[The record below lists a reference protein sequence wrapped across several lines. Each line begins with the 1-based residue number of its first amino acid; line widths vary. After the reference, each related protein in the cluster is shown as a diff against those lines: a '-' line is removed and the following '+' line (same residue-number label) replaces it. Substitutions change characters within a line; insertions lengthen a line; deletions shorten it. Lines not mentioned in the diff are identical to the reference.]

1 MNSLKVFFDKVYETE
16 VTRAIEKSDYSF
28 EFNLD
33 LGRKKNIKRYILNS
47 EFLLE
52 KVKESF
58 NFNIEEKS
66 ENEDDYE
73 MNIPASFLL
82 KKYGNNMK
90 LLIGD
95 FKKYSENIKR
105 LAIKDI

>member
-1 MNSLKVFFDKVYETE
+1 MNSLKVYFDKVNETE
-16 VTRAIEKSDYSF
+16 VTRAIEKSDYSI

-58 NFNIEEKS
+58 NFNIEE
-66 ENEDDYE
+66 YE
-73 MNIPASFLL
+73 MLMYLIEQKVDIFSLL
-82 KKYGNNMK
+82 NEYYMQRYLTKTRKAT
-90 LLIGD
+90 IRC
-95 FKKYSENIKR
+95 FS
-105 LAIKDI
+105 